1 MSSTSRNLTSKKRK
15 RTVSSR
21 SGTPK
26 GKHKVASGEAIA
38 LPITP
43 TAPAGVSVPPPPPP
57 PPPPLPPVIAVAP
70 AVVIANNNAP
80 IAAVGVA
87 VASISPIQ
95 PPIQNIELNDGENN
109 FLGDL
114 LENDEDIDEE
124 DMDGE
129 NWNGEAPNNM
139 NDGMIDEVN
148 ADDVDLNGTVDAIT
162 NNDGEEDG
170 KFLLLFLFV
179 CIF

>member
-26 GKHKVASGEAIA
+26 GKHKTASGEAIA

-43 TAPAGVSVPPPPPP
+43 TAPAGVSIPPPP
-57 PPPPLPPVIAVAP
+57 PPPPLPPVIAVAS

-87 VASISPIQ
+87 VASINPIQ

-139 NDGMIDEVN
+139 NDGMSDEVN
-148 ADDVDLNGTVDAIT
+148 DDDVNLNGAVDAIT

-170 KFLLLFLFV
+170 KFLLLFPFV